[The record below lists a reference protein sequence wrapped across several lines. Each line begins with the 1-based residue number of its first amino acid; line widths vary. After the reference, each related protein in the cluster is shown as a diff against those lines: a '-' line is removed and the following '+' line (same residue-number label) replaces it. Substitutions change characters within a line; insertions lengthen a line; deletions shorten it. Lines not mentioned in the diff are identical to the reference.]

1 VTRRSLVIV
10 CAAASI
16 AAVRLITNDPPPTD
30 ARLVAVTEPPAAHRA
45 DAGQRTYTF
54 RVGPYDIGGYQ
65 AVSREAVVSP
75 PPVSG
80 HVTAMDAR
88 IVDLDG
94 KEVPQ
99 HELMLHHVVF
109 TNGGT
114 PGRSRTDAAC
124 PGRLPERF
132 FGTSEELRPLT
143 LPRGYGYRIGADD
156 NWTAAWML
164 MNHQDRR
171 RRVMLEYRVTVD
183 RDRSLRPV
191 TPMWLGVTSCDTTG
205 DPQYTVPGG
214 APGGAEDVRS
224 RAWRMPFN
232 GRVVAIGGHLHGG
245 GKALSVAQ
253 PRCGDRTLF
262 SATAIYADAG
272 DPLYRVRPMLHEP
285 DPETITWFQSPTG
298 WRVNRGE
305 ELRVTAAYDAE
316 RPHMRV
322 MGIAHVYVAADPPF
336 EPAPAC
342 EPAPRDA
349 TVLDQ
354 DAPGRRAPPPVSL
367 RLATDPARPPSALA
381 GDALVRVRAGR
392 FDRPA
397 ISIPRH
403 ATVTWRFEDQVPH
416 DATLVSGP
424 VGFASPSS
432 AHLQSWS
439 REFDVPGRYEIH
451 CSLHP
456 TAMSQYVEVRG

>member
-1 VTRRSLVIV
+1 M
-10 CAAASI
+10 A
-16 AAVRLITNDPPPTD
+16 ITG
-30 ARLVAVTEPPAAHRA
+30 PPAVHRS
-45 DAGQRTYTF
+45 QPELETFVFRT
-54 RVGPYDIGGYQ
+54 GPHVIGRYQ
-65 AVSREAVVSP
+65 AVSRETVVSS

-88 IVDLDG
+88 LVTADG
-94 KEVPQ
+94 EVVPQ

-143 LPRGYGYRIGADD
+143 LPRGYGYPIGAHD
-156 NWTAAWML
+156 NWTAAWMV
-164 MNHQDRR
+164 MNHQGRQ
-171 RRVMLEYRVTVD
+171 RRVRLEYRVTVD

-191 TPMWLGVTSCDTTG
+191 TPFWLGVTSCETTG
-205 DPQYTVPGG
+205 DPQFTVPGG
-214 APGGAEDVRS
+214 AAAGAEDLRS
-224 RAWRMPFN
+224 RNWRVPFN

-245 GKALSVAQ
+245 GKELSVAQ
-253 PRCGDRTLF
+253 PRCGGRTLF
-262 SATAIYADAG
+262 SATAIYGGAR

-285 DPETITWFQSPTG
+285 DPKTITWFQSATG

-305 ELRVTAAYDAE
+305 ELKVTAAYDAE

-322 MGIAHVYVAADPPF
+322 MGIAHVYLAADPPF
-336 EPAPAC
+336 APRPVC

-349 TVLDQ
+349 TVLDR
-354 DAPGRRAPPPVSL
+354 DAPGRRAPPRVSL
-367 RLATDPARPPSALA
+367 TPARETTRPPSVLD
-381 GDALVRVRAGR
+381 GDVLVRVRGFR
-392 FDRPA
+392 FERPA
-397 ISIPRH
+397 ISIRRH
-403 ATVTWRFEDQVPH
+403 ARVTWRFEDPVPH
-416 DATLVSGP
+416 DATLVAGP
-424 VGFASPSS
+424 VGFASPNS
-432 AHLQSWS
+432 AHGRSWW

-456 TAMSQYVEVRG
+456 TTMSQYVEVRP

>member
-1 VTRRSLVIV
+1 MRRRSLAFVL
-10 CAAASI
+10 ALASI
-16 AAVRLITNDPPPTD
+16 AALRLITNDPPASD
-30 ARLVAVTEPPAAHRA
+30 ARLVAVTEPPAEHRA
-45 DAGQRTYTF
+45 DHGLETF
-54 RVGPYDIGGYQ
+54 VFRAGPYDVGRYQ
-65 AVSREAVVSP
+65 AVTHETVVSS

-80 HVTAMDAR
+80 HLTAMDAR
-88 IVDLDG
+88 LVTLDG
-94 KEVPQ
+94 EVVPQ

-114 PGRSRTDAAC
+114 AARSRTDAAC

-143 LPRGYGYRIGADD
+143 LPRGYGYRVGVHD
-156 NWTAAWML
+156 NWTAAWMA
-164 MNHQDRR
+164 MNHQGRQ

-191 TPMWLGVTSCDTTG
+191 TPFWLGVTSCATTG

-214 APGGAEDVRS
+214 APAGAEDLRS
-224 RAWRMPFN
+224 RNWRMPFN

-253 PRCGDRTLF
+253 PRCADRTLF
-262 SATAIYADAG
+262 SASAIYGAAG

-285 DPETITWFQSPTG
+285 DPKTITWFQSATG

-336 EPAPAC
+336 AARPAC
-342 EPAPRDA
+342 EPAPRDGA
-349 TVLDQ
+349 ILDRH
-354 DAPGRRAPPPVSL
+354 APGRRAPPRVSME
-367 RLATDPARPPSALA
+367 LAGETTRPPSAIA
-381 GDALVRVRAGR
+381 GDVLVRVRGLR

-397 ISIPRH
+397 ISIRRN
-403 ATVTWRFEDQVPH
+403 AKVTWRFEDPVPH
-416 DATLVSGP
+416 DATLVAGP
-424 VGFASPSS
+424 VGFASPKS
-432 AHLQSWS
+432 AHRRSWS

-456 TAMSQYVEVRG
+456 TTMSQYVEVRQ